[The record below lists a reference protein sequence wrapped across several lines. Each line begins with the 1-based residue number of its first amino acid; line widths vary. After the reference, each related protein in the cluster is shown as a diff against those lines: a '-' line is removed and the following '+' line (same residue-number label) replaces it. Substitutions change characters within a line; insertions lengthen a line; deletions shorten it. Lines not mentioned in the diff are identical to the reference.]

1 MNDQQARLADGVF
14 YRHWPA
20 SGSVRG
26 VILLAHGLGEHSGRY
41 QGLAEFFC
49 PRGIAV
55 VAPDHF
61 GHGHSPGHRAHIGN
75 FAEFLQPLL
84 QLRALIAQ
92 WYPSAPCFLL
102 GHSLGGLIAARLL
115 LDAQDQFAGA
125 ALSAPALAVAEP
137 PSPLLLWLNRVLARL
152 WPTLGMLK
160 LDASQVSRDP
170 EVVAA
175 YEADP
180 LVHHGKVSAR
190 LVAELFATMEQ
201 VNVHSRAPGRAV
213 AALDPAAA
221 AAARRSG
228 CDDGARRLTGFQ
240 RGGRFCR
247 CHPAPVSGP
256 VPRDLQRAGTSAG
269 AGRSRPMVAAAP
281 AA

>member
-1 MNDQQARLADGVF
+1 MNDQHARLADGVF

-41 QGLAEFFC
+41 QGLADFFRA
-49 PRGIAV
+49 RGIAV
-55 VAPDHF
+55 VAPDHI
-61 GHGHSPGHRAHIGN
+61 GHGHSPGHRAHIGS

-137 PSPLLLWLNRVLARL
+137 PSPLLLWHNRVLARL

-170 EVVAA
+170 DVVAA

-201 VNVHSRAPGRAV
+201 VNVHRAEITLPLLLLHGEADVMTAPAGSQGFSAGVGSDDVTLRLYPGLYHEIFNEPERLQV
-213 AALDPAAA
+213 LEDL
-221 AAARRSG
+221 G
-228 CDDGARRLTGFQ
+228 QWLQQRLT
-240 RGGRFCR
+240 
-247 CHPAPVSGP
+247 A
-256 VPRDLQRAGTSAG
+256 
-269 AGRSRPMVAAAP
+269 
-281 AA
+281 

>member
-1 MNDQQARLADGVF
+1 MNEQQARLANGVF

-49 PRGIAV
+49 ARGIAV
-55 VAPDHF
+55 VAPDHI
-61 GHGHSPGHRAHIGN
+61 GHGHSPGHRAHIGS

-84 QLRALIAQ
+84 QLRSLIAQ

-160 LDASQVSRDP
+160 LEASQVSRDP
-170 EVVAA
+170 DVVAA

-201 VNVHSRAPGRAV
+201 VNVHRAAITLPLLLLHGEADV
-213 AALDPAAA
+213 MTAPAG
-221 AAARRSG
+221 SQ
-228 CDDGARRLTGFQ
+228 GF
-240 RGGRFCR
+240 
-247 CHPAPVSGP
+247 
-256 VPRDLQRAGTSAG
+256 SAG
-269 AGRSRPMVAAAP
+269 VGSADVTLCLYPGLYHEIFNEPERLQVLEDLGQWLQQRLSA
-281 AA
+281 